1 MPRSRTLQKRFE
13 RRPLGRP
20 QFANLANLPPFLR
33 AHGRQQRHG
42 TCLHSVVPP
51 RTETT
56 GFQVANLLRIRHWFP
71 SIPFQG
77 QDRILVCNAPNDH
90 SASRS
95 IDDRTWLTINCHH
108 PKGRKNDKMQL
119 HIGQFLL
126 PILYCSLIG
135 MPIDPTPPVE
145 LLTIAEVARLLKI
158 SVSTVRRLQSA
169 RILPFVKVGGSVRF
183 AKNDIASYLARN
195 RVGRIGS

>member
-1 MPRSRTLQKRFE
+1 M
-13 RRPLGRP
+13 
-20 QFANLANLPPFLR
+20 
-33 AHGRQQRHG
+33 
-42 TCLHSVVPP
+42 
-51 RTETT
+51 
-56 GFQVANLLRIRHWFP
+56 
-71 SIPFQG
+71 
-77 QDRILVCNAPNDH
+77 
-90 SASRS
+90 
-95 IDDRTWLTINCHH
+95 
-108 PKGRKNDKMQL
+108 

-145 LLTIAEVARLLKI
+145 LLTITEVARLLKI

-183 AKNDIASYLARN
+183 AKNDIESYLARS